1 MTRPQP
7 APAKPSAAPARPPPA
22 PKPPAKKAAAAAK
35 KEDFW
40 SSLSQGAAG
49 ARERPQVIPKDQIRQ
64 PIGIPKATE
73 PAQQKI
79 VPDVD
84 LFADE
89 RPVYA
94 PRSRVAPAPQEERPG
109 GGDRRRR
116 RTAK

>member
-1 MTRPQP
+1 V
-7 APAKPSAAPARPPPA
+7 AV
-22 PKPPAKKAAAAAK
+22 AAK

-49 ARERPQVIPKDQIRQ
+49 ARERPQVIPKNQIRQ
-64 PIGIPKATE
+64 PVGVPKATE
-73 PAQQKI
+73 SAQQKI

-89 RPVYA
+89 RPLYA
-94 PRSRVAPAPQEERPG
+94 PRSRVAPAPPPQEERPA